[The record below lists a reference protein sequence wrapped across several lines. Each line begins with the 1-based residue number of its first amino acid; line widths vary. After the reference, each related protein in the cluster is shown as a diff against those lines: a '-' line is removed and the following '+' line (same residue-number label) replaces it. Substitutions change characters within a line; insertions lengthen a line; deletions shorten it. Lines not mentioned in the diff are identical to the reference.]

1 MFGMPQ
7 MNTANDIRAKS
18 VSDVFKASPSSVFEF
33 FAKAGQGLYVPAYQR
48 PYSWDKANIT
58 RLVEDVSHGFLML
71 VGQPDTVTFLGT
83 IIAIHDTQHK
93 TVSPLVRGKV
103 PSRVMTIIDGQQR
116 LTSLLIMATVL
127 HEHLRLAVHKLKAS
141 DEAENWLS
149 QEIQRQLA
157 ELHKT
162 FEEDQ
167 GYGTGSYRYYPRMIR
182 SFADQWST
190 DQQAK
195 YLSPL
200 AWYLHKY
207 GEHLRAT
214 EAKPKK
220 FILTLPPDI
229 DDQLKNAHEA
239 FQDRVKAV
247 QKTLRILVDGVSSDE
262 EGIEIPRWQ
271 AICESKQFQ
280 QALLN
285 QTEFPESVTS
295 VLSNPESDYHK
306 ALRTLLFSRFM
317 LTRVGLTVVE
327 ATNEDSAFDLFE
339 ALNTTGEPLT
349 AYETF
354 KPKVIQ
360 NATLE
365 QFLVSE
371 SHRHLN
377 DIDQYLSQ
385 FKKTDDKQE
394 ATRNLVVSFA
404 LAETGEKRS
413 RHLSEQRRFLR
424 DRYEAAGDNSEKQN
438 FVRHLAHCASFYS
451 VAWPTDST
459 EKPTFGDFDTAVSDS
474 ARICIDYLRQS
485 NHTITIGP
493 LTRFYAVAME
503 ARESG
508 DTHAQ
513 KQAVRELEEAIK
525 AIAAFWTLWRS
536 SRPGTDSI
544 DTHYRSLMQS
554 PPSQPVG
561 GEVDCPERFLS
572 LARRPLRSGVPTA
585 PNAEALKL
593 ALRSILTHFGK
604 IDGKAA
610 WVKKASEQVATKTNA
625 VSRFLLLTALH
636 DSPADIA
643 SPGLNEKGTTGSVNL
658 LTFETWKALGTL
670 EHIAPQKPDVSGDW
684 PGSLYSEQAGE
695 LIETLGN
702 LTLLPHSINASIS
715 NRSWKSKNY
724 LYKVLA
730 SSSEQGMMSLLENA
744 QEFGVNAPTQ
754 QLLESKS
761 IYMAQIDALAKV
773 TDDWTVDIVRA
784 RGIRLAELSWGKLS
798 TWLDWPAQ

>member
-1 MFGMPQ
+1 M
-7 MNTANDIRAKS
+7 TTTNDTRAKS

-33 FAKAGQGLYVPAYQR
+33 CAKVGQGLYVPAYQR

-58 RLVEDVSHGFLML
+58 RLVEDVSHGFRML
-71 VGQPDTVTFLGT
+71 VVQPDTVTFLGT

-93 TVSPLVRGKV
+93 TVSPLVRGMV

-116 LTSLLIMATVL
+116 LTSLLIMATAL
-127 HEHLRLAVHKLKAS
+127 HEHLRLAARKLKVS
-141 DEAENWLS
+141 VDAELWLS

-167 GYGTGSYRYYPRMIR
+167 GYGTGSFRYYPRMIR
-182 SFADQWST
+182 SFVDQWSA
-190 DQQAK
+190 DKQAL

-214 EAKPKK
+214 ESAPKK
-220 FILTLPPDI
+220 FVLTLPPQIGEQQKDEHG
-229 DDQLKNAHEA
+229 AFHE
-239 FQDRVKAV
+239 RVKAV
-247 QKTLRILVDGVSSDE
+247 QKALQSLVNGASPDDE
-262 EGIEIPRWQ
+262 GLEIPKWQ
-271 AICESKQFQ
+271 EAIDSKQFQ

-285 QTEFPESVTS
+285 QTEFPESVTT
-295 VLSNPESDYHK
+295 VLAGAETDFHK
-306 ALRTLLFSRFM
+306 ALRTLLFSRFL

-360 NATLE
+360 SATLE
-365 QFLVSE
+365 QFLQST
-371 SHRHLN
+371 SRRHLS
-377 DIDQYLSQ
+377 DIDGYLAQ

-404 LAETGEKRS
+404 LAETGEKLS

-424 DRYEAAGDNSEKQN
+424 DRYESVGDESEKLT
-438 FVRHLAHCASFYS
+438 FVRHLAQCASFYRA
-451 VAWPTDST
+451 AWPTEVVD
-459 EKPTFGDFDTAVSDS
+459 KPKFGDFDTMVSDS

-485 NHTITIGP
+485 NHSITIGP
-493 LTRFYAVAME
+493 LTRFYAAALD
-503 ARESG
+503 AREFG
-508 DTHAQ
+508 DAQAQ
-513 KQAVRELEEAIK
+513 KQAVREFEEAIK
-525 AIAAFWTLWRS
+525 AVAAFWTLWRA
-536 SRPGTDSI
+536 SRPGTDGI
-544 DTHYRSLMQS
+544 DTHYRSLMQPLPTQATAS
-554 PPSQPVG
+554 AI
-561 GEVDCPERFLS
+561 ECPERFLS
-572 LARRPLRSGVPTA
+572 LARRPFKSSSVVA
-585 PNAEALKL
+585 PNVAALKL
-593 ALRSILTHFGK
+593 ALRSILSHFGK
-604 IDGKAA
+604 IDGKAS
-610 WVKKASEQVATKTNA
+610 WVQKTSVQIATKVNA
-625 VSRFLLLTALH
+625 VTRFLLLTALH

-670 EHIAPQKPDVSGDW
+670 EHIAPQKTDSASDW
-684 PGSLYSEQAGE
+684 PVALYSDNARE
-695 LIETLGN
+695 LIDTLGN

-715 NRSWKSKNY
+715 NRSWRSKNY
-724 LYKVLA
+724 LYKVL
-730 SSSEQGMMSLLENA
+730 SSPSEQGMKSLLENA
-744 QEFGVNAPTQ
+744 QEYGVNTPTQ

-761 IYMAQIDALAKV
+761 YMAQIDALAKV
-773 TDDWTVDIVRA
+773 TGDWTVDMVNA
-784 RGIRLAELSWGKLS
+784 RGNRLAELSWDKLS
-798 TWLDWPAQ
+798 AWLDWPQSNGSSV